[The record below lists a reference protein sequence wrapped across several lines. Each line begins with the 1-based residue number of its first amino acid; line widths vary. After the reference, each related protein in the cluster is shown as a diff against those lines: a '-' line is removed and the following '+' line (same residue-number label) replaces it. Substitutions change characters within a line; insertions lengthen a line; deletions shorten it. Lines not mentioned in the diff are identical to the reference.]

1 MGETWSVTL
10 REGRRL
16 NRVLQLKR

>member
-1 MGETWSVTL
+1 MVRSCLQELETL

-16 NRVLQLKR
+16 QDR